1 MKNRI
6 IVFVILAFLL
16 VPGASFAMIYIPDTT
31 FTVVAN
37 SEGEDALFN
46 FKIQYYNTECEYDEY
61 DNETCTSGW
70 YDNQSFSLQTESLT
84 AQNTFTNFPFWGTDR
99 IIENVPEGFK
109 VSSIH
114 CASANPDDV
123 FFYQENGVV
132 FGFPE
137 HANIV
142 CIFNNEKISNKTPV
156 LIVPG
161 LTGTELK
168 DGGNLL
174 WLNLGK
180 MFGDIGDDFLD
191 VIGFNTN
198 LTPIKSNL
206 ETGDLIKSPAVNEHY
221 YDLILTEFQNQGY
234 VDGETLFTFPYD
246 WRYGVSGKYADGKTN
261 SDLLEEKIQ
270 AILTQTGADRVDVV
284 AHSMGGLIV
293 KKYVIENQSDSHINK
308 AVFVGVP
315 NTGSPEA
322 VKILLQGDNF
332 GIPWLADAEIKK
344 IAVNMPASYDL
355 LPSQKYYNDSGSFV
369 TVINADQATE
379 KKLNYNET
387 KSFLTDDHGL
397 NALGLTNAE
406 SLHTTSFDNYDL
418 RTAGIDL
425 YAVDGCRAPTM
436 SNITQIT
443 RGTLL
448 GDDVDYRNIKWGL
461 GDGTVPLQ
469 SATNL
474 PIDESKKYYS
484 LAGDHGKMLSQN
496 GSRQQIVNLIANTSL
511 DTGKDFMHG
520 DRVTG
525 DIITQDVGKC
535 QLNGKAIVVLS
546 PVDITVTDQN
556 GNKLG
561 LAQDQSVMNQI
572 PGADFEIW
580 GDPASPAG
588 RHKFIFL
595 PTDNGE
601 NYSINMQGTG
611 SGTYTIKVQDIAGSE
626 ILKTEVFSNLPVTQ
640 NLTGQINL
648 LPNQTTLAVKQNENS
663 NTETILPQ
671 ATITQEQSDD
681 LISPVS
687 KTTLS
692 GTAGQPGFYKSD
704 VAVKILATDDLSGVL
719 AVQYNLDNKG
729 FQKTLGNSETFSVSA
744 EGKHTITF
752 FGTDNAGNNEQEKT
766 IEFTI
771 DKTAPE
777 AKIEFDSN
785 AKDLKFSGVDALQ
798 VSVVDKDD
806 TITLTDQAGNITE
819 IKLLNKNRKVLRSVL
834 GVKSIKYNGAQAKVN
849 GLATFSWAVDRKG
862 KLIVLSQSV
871 LLKNGYTILAIYDG
885 KNTKMT
891 GRDSKGLILKKFS
904 GLKIIKVLT
913 SKGNLSWEY

>member
-1 MKNRI
+1 MNNKI
-6 IVFVILAFLL
+6 IVLFILLFLL
-16 VPGASFAMIYIPDTT
+16 VPVISSAIIVVPDNS

-37 SEGEDALFN
+37 SEGENALFN
-46 FKIQYYNTECEYDEY
+46 FKIQEYAENCWYEDDSDVEH
-61 DNETCTSGW
+61 CTHEW
-70 YDNQSFSLQTESLT
+70 YDRENFSLQTENLT
-84 AQNTFTNFPFWGTDR
+84 SQKKFDYSFVGENR
-99 IIENVPEGFK
+99 LIEEVPEGFE
-109 VSSIH
+109 VSNIH
-114 CASANPDDV
+114 CASDNPEDV
-123 FFYQENGVV
+123 FWYQKNSVV
-132 FGFPE
+132 FDIKTWS
-137 HANIV
+137 NVV
-142 CIFNNEKISNKTPV
+142 CIFNNKKISDKVPV

-161 LTGTELK
+161 IMGTELEK
-168 DGGNLL
+168 GGNLL
-174 WLNLGK
+174 WANISEMAK
-180 MFGDIGDDFLD
+180 SFTDDFMDPLAFTESLSPVDAD
-191 VIGFNTN
+191 VLFSNVIYEKKVGSIGLFDYTKGLIDEFKAQNYVGGEN
-198 LTPIKSNL
+198 LFL
-206 ETGDLIKSPAVNEHY
+206 
-221 YDLILTEFQNQGY
+221 
-234 VDGETLFTFPYD
+234 FPYD
-246 WRYGVSGKYADGKTN
+246 WRYGVSGKFSDEKTN
-261 SDLLEEKIQ
+261 VDLLKEKIENVLQ
-270 AILTQTGADRVDVV
+270 QTGTDKIDVI
-284 AHSMGGLIV
+284 AHSNGGLLV
-293 KKYVIENQSDSHINK
+293 KKYVMDNSTNHKINK
-308 AVFVGVP
+308 AIFVGVP
-315 NTGSPEA
+315 NTGAPKA
-322 VKILLQGDNF
+322 VKGLVQGDSMGINF
-332 GIPWLADAEIKK
+332 AGLGLSDSEMKK
-344 IAVNMPASYDL
+344 ISKNMPVSYDL
-355 LPSQKYYNDSGSFV
+355 LPSQQYYNNAGSF
-369 TVINADQATE
+369 TKIITE
-379 KKLNYNET
+379 YIMEMTHDEQDLNYNQL
-387 KSFLTDDHGL
+387 KSYLVDDNNL
-397 NALGLTNAE
+397 NSSALAQSEN
-406 SLHTTSFDNYDL
+406 LHTEAFDNYDL

-425 YAVDGCRAPTM
+425 YAVDGCKTATM
-436 SNITQIT
+436 VGFTEKRTINILDQQLISYKSVKLNT
-443 RGTLL
+443 
-448 GDDVDYRNIKWGL
+448 
-461 GDGTVPLQ
+461 GDGTVPIE
-469 SATNL
+469 SSTNL
-474 PIDESKKYYS
+474 PIDQNKKYYT
-484 LAGDHGKMLSQN
+484 LAIDHGNLLSAN
-496 GSRQQIVNLIANTSL
+496 GSRQQIVNLIAGSGL
-511 DTGKDFMHG
+511 AVSGS
-520 DRVTG
+520 VV
-525 DIITQDVGKC
+525 TQDVGKC
-535 QLNGKAIVVLS
+535 QLNGKAIVVFS
-546 PVDITVTDQN
+546 PVDISVIDQN

-561 LAQDQSVMNQI
+561 LAEDQSVMNQI

-580 GDPASPAG
+580 GE
-588 RHKFIFL
+588 HKFIYL

-611 SGTYTIKVQDIAGSE
+611 SGTYTIKVQDIVGSE

-719 AVQYNLDNKG
+719 AVQYNLDNAG
-729 FQKTLGNSETFSVSA
+729 YQKISGGTATFTVAA

-871 LLKNGYTILAIYDG
+871 LLKNGYTVLAIYDG